1 MKTYKITYWSAT
13 GLLSL
18 MLIMSSG
25 MYVFNNEAVQETFN
39 ALGYPSY
46 LIYPLVVAKLTVVA
60 VLLSQKSTII
70 KEWVYAA
77 LFFEFV
83 LAFFAH
89 VMTGDGDQFGAVI
102 ALALL
107 LVSYFSG
114 KKLFKVKKSL
124 S

>member
-25 MYVFNNEAVQETFN
+25 MYVFDNEAVQETFV

-46 LIYPLVVAKLTVVA
+46 LIYPLVLAKLTAVA
-60 VLLSQKSTII
+60 ILLSQKGSTI

-89 VMTGDGDQFGAVI
+89 VMVGDGDQFGAVI
-102 ALALL
+102 AIVLL

-114 KKLFKVKKSL
+114 KKIFKFKKSL

>member
-1 MKTYKITYWSAT
+1 MKIYKITYWSAT

-25 MYVFNNEAVQETFN
+25 MYVFNNEAIQETFIS
-39 ALGYPSY
+39 LGYPSY
-46 LIYPLVVAKLTVVA
+46 LIYPIVVAKLTAVA
-60 VLLSQKSTII
+60 ILLSQKGSLI

-77 LFFEFV
+77 LFFEFF

-102 ALALL
+102 AIALL
-107 LVSYFSG
+107 LVSYFLG
-114 KKLFKVKKSL
+114 KKILKVKKSL

>member
-25 MYVFNNEAVQETFN
+25 MYVFNNEAIQETFIS
-39 ALGYPSY
+39 LGYPSY
-46 LIYPLVVAKLTVVA
+46 LIYPIVVAKLTAVA
-60 VLLSQKSTII
+60 ILLSQKGLLI
-70 KEWVYAA
+70 KEWVYPA

-89 VMTGDGDQFGAVI
+89 VMTGDGDQFGAII
-102 ALALL
+102 AIVLL
-107 LVSYFSG
+107 LVSYFLG
-114 KKLFKVKKSL
+114 KKILKVKKSL

>member
-1 MKTYKITYWSAT
+1 MKTFKITYWSAT

-25 MYVFNNEAVQETFN
+25 MYVFDNEAVQGTFI

-46 LIYPLVVAKLTVVA
+46 LIYPLVVAKLTAVA
-60 VLLSQKSTII
+60 ILLSQKDSTI

-89 VMTGDGDQFGAVI
+89 VMVGDGDQFGAVI
-102 ALALL
+102 AIVLL

-114 KKLFKVKKSL
+114 KKIFKFKKSL

>member
-1 MKTYKITYWSAT
+1 MKTYKITYWSTT

-39 ALGYPSY
+39 ILGYPTY
-46 LIYPLVVAKLTVVA
+46 LIYPLVVAKLSAVA
-60 VLLSQKSTII
+60 ILLSQKGSKI

-89 VMTGDGDQFGAVI
+89 VMIGDGDQIGAVI
-102 ALALL
+102 AIALL
-107 LVSYFSG
+107 LISYVSG
-114 KKLFKVKKSL
+114 KKIFKVKKSL